1 VGHASFVR
9 LKVAARAFLS
19 ALSKRIAGPRSQVLS
34 FLLRLR
40 FFGARAGLRE
50 IPQTVFLVH
59 PRNRGWI
66 LEAICREIAQ
76 RCPGPTVLHYS
87 VSAVPPARNVFV
99 SHYSMLPDFFTK
111 NTWAARSRVF
121 VWYTHPRAI
130 GVSEAQLVRS
140 LNMAY
145 RVFCP
150 NSWVAEY
157 LHKRGVQPTKL
168 AIVLGGADPHVFSG
182 HARNGA
188 GAIGFCSAFYE
199 RKRPDCVLDIARAF
213 PEHQILLL
221 GRGWQEWRRFAEL
234 RSLPNLHYVEP
245 EYSAYPSYYNKMDVF
260 VSPAVLEGGPIPLL
274 EAMMSNVVPVASDT
288 GFARDLIRHGENG
301 YIFAVDADSST
312 IIDLVRLA
320 LANRLDIRATV
331 KHLSWERFA
340 REIIGH
346 MAEPREGQVVS

>member
-1 VGHASFVR
+1 VGHAKFVR
-9 LKVAARAFLS
+9 LKA
-19 ALSKRIAGPRSQVLS
+19 
-34 FLLRLR
+34 
-40 FFGARAGLRE
+40 GARALLIAGSSRVMQHLRAFFVRAGLSGV
-50 IPQTVFLVH
+50 PHAAFLVH

-66 LEAICREIAQ
+66 LEALCREIAQ

-87 VSAVPPARNVFV
+87 IRAVPPARNVFV
-99 SHYSMLPDFFTK
+99 SHYSMLPDFFAK
-111 NTWAARSRVF
+111 NAWAARSRVL
-121 VWYTHPRAI
+121 VWYTHPRPI
-130 GVSEAQLVRS
+130 GVPEADLVRC

-145 RVFCP
+145 KVFCP
-150 NSWVAEY
+150 NSWVTQY
-157 LHKRGVQPTKL
+157 LLKRGVQPSKL
-168 AIVLGGADPHVFSG
+168 TMVLGGADPNLFNG
-182 HARNGA
+182 HTRNGA

-213 PEHQILLL
+213 PEREILLL

-245 EYSAYPSYYNKMDVF
+245 EYSTYPSYYDKMDVF

-320 LANRLDIRATV
+320 LTNDLDIRATV
-331 KHLSWERFA
+331 KHFSWDHFA

-346 MAEPREGQVVS
+346 MAEPREGEVVS